1 MDTSSSSGRS
11 PSPTGTVFLPP
22 PIMWNSLYKQA
33 EMEVQFLRE
42 EKKTCTE
49 KEAHMLELRG
59 KDRTIRNQKKEM
71 DRLQVCLW
79 EEEKKKR
86 NGGTEKD
93 KMIEQLQSET
103 DHLRALLKDERRRR
117 RVERGIMKEWK
128 AEILRLREAESHREV
143 ERQREA
149 ERSSETERSREAERA
164 TEWENQRQMLEI
176 NRLKQLL
183 ELLMVD
189 LQLAHVRH
197 VIVIIKRQC
206 IFTRLKMNG
215 SSMLTQC

>member
-22 PIMWNSLYKQA
+22 PIMWNSLYQQA

-42 EKKTCTE
+42 EKKTCTT

-93 KMIEQLQSET
+93 EIIEQLQSET
-103 DHLRALLKDERRRR
+103 DHLRSLLEEVRRRR
-117 RVERGIMKEWK
+117 RVERGLMKEWK
-128 AEILRLREAESHREV
+128 VEILSQREAESQREMEREEEIQREIERENDEELFKLRQIEMEEKERE
-143 ERQREA
+143 ERQREI
-149 ERSSETERSREAERA
+149 ERENDEEICKQKQIEMEEEERERE
-164 TEWENQRQMLEI
+164 
-176 NRLKQLL
+176 
-183 ELLMVD
+183 
-189 LQLAHVRH
+189 
-197 VIVIIKRQC
+197 
-206 IFTRLKMNG
+206 
-215 SSMLTQC
+215 

>member
-93 KMIEQLQSET
+93 GMIEQLGSET

-128 AEILRLREAESHREV
+128 AEILRLREAE
-143 ERQREA
+143 RQREA
-149 ERSSETERSREAERA
+149 ERSSETESIREAERA

-215 SSMLTQC
+215 GSMLTQC

>member
-1 MDTSSSSGRS
+1 MDSSSSSGRS

-33 EMEVQFLRE
+33 EMEVHFPSE
-42 EKKTCTE
+42 EKKTYTE

-93 KMIEQLQSET
+93 KIIEQLQSET

-117 RVERGIMKEWK
+117 RVERGIMEEWK
-128 AEILRLREAESHREV
+128 AEILRLREAECQRESESQREAESQRDA
-143 ERQREA
+143 ERQRE
-149 ERSSETERSREAERA
+149 R
-164 TEWENQRQMLEI
+164 
-176 NRLKQLL
+176 
-183 ELLMVD
+183 VP
-189 LQLAHVRH
+189 
-197 VIVIIKRQC
+197 
-206 IFTRLKMNG
+206 G
-215 SSMLTQC
+215 SSLGRGEGMD